1 MVRCRCVVAAV
12 VDFVWGVG
20 AADFV
25 VIQQGTPACEA
36 SGCRVFSLCDTQ
48 VKKHPILS
56 YRVLSVFLWWD
67 VRGSNPRQTD

>member
-1 MVRCRCVVAAV
+1 MVRCLFVVVAVAGCV
-12 VDFVWGVG
+12 SGVG

-36 SGCRVFSLCDTQ
+36 SGRGVFSLCDTQ

-56 YRVLSVFLWWD
+56 
-67 VRGSNPRQTD
+67 